1 MTLPHQL
8 VREIGDNSLGAAI
21 EKWWHSFIKRGNLLN
36 SHSGRC
42 LGGLMVALL
51 LLSQREMYEGH
62 EGSGMYILQS
72 FKFELRDSA

>member
-8 VREIGDNSLGAAI
+8 VGEIGDNSFGAAI
-21 EKWWHSFIKRGNLLN
+21 EKRWHSFIKRGYLRD

-51 LLSQREMYEGH
+51 LLSHGEVYEGH
-62 EGSGMYILQS
+62 EGSSIYILQS